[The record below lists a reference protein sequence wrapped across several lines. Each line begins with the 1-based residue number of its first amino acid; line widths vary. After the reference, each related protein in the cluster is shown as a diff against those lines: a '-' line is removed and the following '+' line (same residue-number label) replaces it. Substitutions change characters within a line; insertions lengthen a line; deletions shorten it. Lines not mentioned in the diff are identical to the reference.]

1 MRILNKK
8 AYQNF
13 HILEK
18 LEAGIALLG
27 SEVKALR
34 QGRAELNDAHIRI
47 LNGELYLVNT
57 NIPKLVQ
64 TSQKNYVPT
73 RSRRLLVHKNQ
84 LNLLIGKTSKGGI
97 TLIPLSIYDK
107 HNLFKVEVGIA
118 RSKKEFDKRR
128 VLKERDHQRRIE
140 QELRGK
146 E

>member
-8 AYQNF
+8 AYHNY

-18 LEAGIALLG
+18 LEAGIALFG

-34 QGRAELNDAHIRI
+34 QGRAELSDSFVKI
-47 LNGELYLVNT
+47 LNGELFLVNT

-64 TSQKNYVPT
+64 TSQKTYEPT
-73 RSRRLLVHKNQ
+73 RSRRLLIHKDQINS
-84 LNLLIGKTSKGGI
+84 LIGKTSKGGI
-97 TLIPLSIYDK
+97 ALIPLSIYDK
-107 HNLFKVEVGIA
+107 HNMFKVEVGIG
-118 RSKKEFDKRR
+118 RSKKEFDKRK
-128 VLKERDHQRRIE
+128 VIKERDHKRRIE